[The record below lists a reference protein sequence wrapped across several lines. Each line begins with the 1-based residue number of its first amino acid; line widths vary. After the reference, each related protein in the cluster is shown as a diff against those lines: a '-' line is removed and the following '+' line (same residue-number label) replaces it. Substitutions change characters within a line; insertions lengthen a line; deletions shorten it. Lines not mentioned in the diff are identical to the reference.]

1 MSDLVLDEETYGE
14 SIINQ
19 PTGSQR
25 IAYQQQNQ
33 LKQAQIR
40 VKINRNKQQ
49 QYT

>member
-1 MSDLVLDEETYGE
+1 MSDLGLDEETYGE

-33 LKQAQIR
+33 LKQPQIR
-40 VKINRNKQQ
+40 VKINSKQQ